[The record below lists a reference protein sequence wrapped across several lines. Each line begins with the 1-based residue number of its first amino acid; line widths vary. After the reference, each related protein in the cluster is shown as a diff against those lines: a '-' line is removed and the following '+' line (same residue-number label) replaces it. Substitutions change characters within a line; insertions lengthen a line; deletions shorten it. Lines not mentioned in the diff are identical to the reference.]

1 LKIIL
6 VTILFIHPAVILPQE
21 KTNVAY
27 CEFTG
32 RVIDGET
39 GDPVEAS
46 VVNIPDMQ
54 LWAITD
60 EAGHF
65 SIPKLKA
72 GRYGYEVSYLGY
84 RKYTGTITLGEKTAS
99 VTIRLEA
106 QSLALAEVTVTAKES
121 KMRSA
126 SVIDQTAIQ
135 HIQAKSVEDM
145 LQLVPGGL
153 TKNPDLATAGQA
165 YVREISVNANNSM
178 GTTVLVDGA
187 PLSNDANIQIIS
199 TSRSGIRLSENESS
213 GRTYQTTAGRG
224 YDLRTISPDNVESIE
239 VIRGIAGVEYGNL
252 TSGAMII
259 KTKAGATPLELKAK
273 TDEFSK
279 MFYAG
284 KGFSL
289 GPGAGALNL
298 SLDYT
303 RSYTDV
309 RRKYEGY
316 DRITSNA
323 GYSNVFMKS
332 TMPLT
337 FNLRLA
343 YFRNVNSRKSDPQMR
358 TGERIDN
365 KNQGVRLSMEGNW
378 RLNTKL
384 VSNLDYSFM
393 ISRSH
398 QEDYEKRFT
407 VLHTGITPIA
417 ESTVDGE
424 FESRYLN
431 ASYYSERT
439 VDGRPLNV
447 FAQIKANRLI
457 QLGENVFSNIKA
469 GADWK
474 HDSNDGDGLVFDPLL
489 PPVINSVQTLRPRSY
504 KSIPAMNTVSVFVEN
519 KTQLPVGS
527 TQLTLQGGV
536 RLSDMFVDE
545 SAGIADIVKLEPRV
559 NMEYR
564 ILDKSNNRLFDNLSL
579 TAGFGISAKMP
590 SLVYLYPDKA
600 YFDESSITYLKSD
613 LSKGLAVMTTKIVD
627 DTSNPNLK
635 ATVNNKYEAGL
646 SWAIRNITG
655 GITFFYERIKG
666 EYGFT
671 SVPVIIPYNSY
682 TIPATGA
689 GVIDDFHYSEGSG
702 VYYTQGG
709 TVRMA
714 EKTEMY
720 NIRSYSR
727 ASNRN
732 ETAKKG
738 IEYSLNLGSIPAL
751 KTSVVIDGAW
761 LHIKRKSNDPFWQ
774 DVVTMLGTDYPYMP
788 LMPGGA
794 GSVDSRLNTN
804 FRFITHIPKLKMVF
818 STTAQVVW
826 SETSQNTYEGPG
838 GNAYYMAVDPQ
849 SSSKEAKAHV
859 NPIGFIDK
867 ANNYIVWQPEY
878 YDVFQYRRMI
888 TIYSHNNYFGKESYP
903 VTTIL
908 NFKLTKE
915 FSRVLELSFI
925 ANNFLSF
932 SRKHKLSTT
941 SGYANLTIP
950 LYFGAE
956 ITLKL

>member
-1 LKIIL
+1 LNIIL
-6 VTILFIHPAVILPQE
+6 ACILLIHPSIILPQE
-21 KTNVAY
+21 KTDAAY
-27 CEFTG
+27 YGFAGIVVDSDTG
-32 RVIDGET
+32 E
-39 GDPVEAS
+39 PVEGS
-46 VVNIPDMQ
+46 VVNMRDVQ
-54 LWAITD
+54 LWAVTD
-60 EAGHF
+60 EAGRF
-65 SIPKLKA
+65 LIPKLKA
-72 GRYGYEVSYLGY
+72 GKYAYEVSYLGY
-84 RKYTGTITLGEKTAS
+84 RKYAGTIALDERTGS
-99 VTIRLEA
+99 VTVRLEA
-106 QSLALAEVTVTAKES
+106 QSLALAEVMVTAKEG
-121 KMRSA
+121 KLRSA

-165 YVREISVNANNSM
+165 YVREISANANNSM

-187 PLSNDANIQIIS
+187 PLSNDANIQVIS

-259 KTKAGATPLELKAK
+259 KTKSGATPLELKAK

-284 KGFSL
+284 KGLSL
-289 GPGAGALNL
+289 GPGAGDLNL

-303 RSYTDV
+303 QSYTDV

-332 TMPLT
+332 TTPLT

-358 TGERIDN
+358 TGERIEN
-365 KNQGVRLSMEGNW
+365 KNQGARLSVEGNL
-378 RLNTKL
+378 RLNTGL

-398 QEDYEKRFT
+398 QVDYEKRFT

-439 VDGRPLNV
+439 VDGRPLNI
-447 FAQIKANRLI
+447 FAQLKAGKLI
-457 QLGENVFSNIKA
+457 QFGENAFSTIKA
-469 GADWK
+469 GGDWK

-489 PPVINSVQTLRPRSY
+489 PPVVNSVQTLRPRSY
-504 KSIPAMNTVSVFVEN
+504 KSVPAMNTVSLFLEN
-519 KTQLPVGS
+519 KTQMPVGS
-527 TQLTLQGGV
+527 TQLTVQAGV
-536 RLSDMFVDE
+536 RLSDMLVDK
-545 SAGIADIVKLEPRV
+545 SAGIGDILKLEPRV

-564 ILDKSNNRLFDNLSL
+564 ILDKANNRLFDDLSL
-579 TAGFGISAKMP
+579 TGGFGISAKMP

-627 DTSNPNLK
+627 NTSNPSLR

-646 SWAIRNITG
+646 SWAIRHITG
-655 GITFFYERIKG
+655 NVIFFHERTKG
-666 EYGFT
+666 EYGFA
-671 SVPVIIPYNSY
+671 SVPLIIPYNSY
-682 TIPATGA
+682 AIPAAGA
-689 GVIDDFHYSEGSG
+689 GMTDNFRYGSGG
-702 VYYTQGG
+702 VYYTVNG
-709 TVRMA
+709 TERMA
-714 EKTEMY
+714 EKTVMR
-720 NIRSYSR
+720 NIRSYSMP
-727 ASNRN
+727 SNRN

-751 KTSVVIDGAW
+751 KTSLIIDGAW
-761 LHIKRKSNDPFWQ
+761 LHIKRISSEPFWQ

-788 LMPGGA
+788 LMPA
-794 GSVDSRLNTN
+794 GSGSVNSRLNTN
-804 FRFITHIPKLKMVF
+804 FRFITHIPSLKMIF

-826 SETSQNTYEGPG
+826 FETSQNIYEHPD

-867 ANNYIVWQPEY
+867 DNNYIAWKPEH

-903 VTTIL
+903 VTAIL

-915 FSRVLELSFI
+915 FSRVLDLSFI

-932 SRKHKLSTT
+932 SGKYKLRTS

-956 ITLKL
+956 ITFKL